1 MKYADLFRLDGKTAL
16 VTGSSKGIG
25 KAIAEAM
32 AAQGAKVVISSRK
45 ADACEAAAAEIRAAG
60 GTAVAIP
67 CNIAHKDQLESLV
80 AGTKKALGQIDILV
94 CNAAVNPYYGPMA
107 KVPDEAYERTM
118 GANVRSN
125 LWLCNLVIPDMAAR
139 QDGAVVIVSS
149 VAGLKGT
156 SNIGVYALSKAADM
170 QLARNLA
177 VEWGRSNVRVN
188 CIAPSIIKTDMA
200 KALWDNPETYKHAVS
215 TYALGRI
222 GEVQEVAGAAVFL
235 AAPAG
240 RFVTGQTLV
249 VDGGATIFGGM

>member
-1 MKYADLFRLDGKTAL
+1 M
-16 VTGSSKGIG
+16 
-25 KAIAEAM
+25 
-32 AAQGAKVVISSRK
+32 
-45 ADACEAAAAEIRAAG
+45 
-60 GTAVAIP
+60 
-67 CNIAHKDQLESLV
+67 
-80 AGTKKALGQIDILV
+80 
-94 CNAAVNPYYGPMA
+94 NPYYGPMA

-139 QDGAVVIVSS
+139 RDGAVIIVSS

-222 GEVQEVAGAAVFL
+222 GEVEEVAGAAVFL

-240 RFVTGQTLV
+240 RFVTGHVLV
-249 VDGGATIFGGM
+249 VDGGATLFGGM